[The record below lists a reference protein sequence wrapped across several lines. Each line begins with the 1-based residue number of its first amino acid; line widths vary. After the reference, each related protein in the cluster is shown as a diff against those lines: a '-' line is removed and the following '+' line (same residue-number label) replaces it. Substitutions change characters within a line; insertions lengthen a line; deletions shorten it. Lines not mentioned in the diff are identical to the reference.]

1 MLEENFSNA
10 EARNYKNIPKNY
22 GNELN
27 LRVN

>member
-10 EARNYKNIPKNY
+10 EARNYKNIPNY